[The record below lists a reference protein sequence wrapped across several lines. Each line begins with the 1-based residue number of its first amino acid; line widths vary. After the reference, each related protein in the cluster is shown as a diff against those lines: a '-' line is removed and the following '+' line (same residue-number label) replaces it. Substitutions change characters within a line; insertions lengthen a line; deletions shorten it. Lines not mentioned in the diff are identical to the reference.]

1 MVTERGP
8 GGSGVPHHGRAGTSP
23 ATRPA
28 APASGHGHAGAIP
41 RVSWELP
48 VRPGAFRRRR
58 VLAYTPQPAVRSR
71 PCAAIRIA
79 AGMAE
84 PVDAL
89 DSKSSTGDSVRVR
102 VSLPAPTLRSLAR
115 HARRRLDPR
124 APPASTALR
133 SARIGAGRGRPAVA
147 SIRTLPTSIPRPPS
161 ADGGTPPALPP
172 PARREVRGDLALRVR
187 HAFRTPVCRNL
198 RAAPAF
204 SERATGS
211 GSAGRRGRSSA
222 ACRTGG
228 RSRRRRGR
236 SRSPRR

>member
-1 MVTERGP
+1 MP
-8 GGSGVPHHGRAGTSP
+8 IAGTAR
-23 ATRPA
+23 ATR
-28 APASGHGHAGAIP
+28 G
-41 RVSWELP
+41 
-48 VRPGAFRRRR
+48 RR
-58 VLAYTPQPAVRSR
+58 VLAYTPGLAAQSR
-71 PCAAIRIA
+71 PCVAFRIA

-84 PVDAL
+84 LVDAL

-133 SARIGAGRGRPAVA
+133 SARIGTGRGRPAAA

-172 PARREVRGDLALRVR
+172 PARREVRRDLALRVR

-211 GSAGRRGRSSA
+211 GSAGRRGRSSV